1 MASNNPRSG
10 ATPAPS
16 RHFWALTLGLT
27 TLLGTGCAS
36 TANITTDQLPLSRVV
51 IYRNGVG
58 YFERSGEVEAAE
70 VRFKMKSRM
79 VGDFLATL
87 AIVEHGGSSVRSA
100 SFPLEIEDDEAP
112 PDVDPRLY
120 SMLKPLPPTPLPPK
134 STRDLKDVVLHLDG
148 QRHSLAVGYVAET
161 PVWRP
166 SYRLVVQP
174 DGSAD
179 LQAWG
184 IVQNLSGEDWTD
196 VKLVLVAGAPLAF
209 ESTLGDPVI
218 PQRPIVTD
226 QGEVIAAVPEGLTTL
241 DTHGPSG
248 APAIEAEEAAA
259 DGDFDDAAADEAP
272 PGYGAGFGRGGGGKA
287 ADAPRAS
294 AARPAPAPKPAME
307 AKKDK
312 SKPSSRADLRAM
324 ALAEAQQ
331 SGLSAPRNV
340 SALAGVAVDSGTTRY
355 AIPNPVTVPNESA
368 TMVLLISRKV
378 PGEAMFLFSP
388 DGGVPESYSHPF
400 RVARFTNDTKGLL
413 ERGPIAVFQKGSF
426 LGQGMVEPLPP
437 KASATVPFALERSL
451 AIKSEQ
457 KQDRRHSRL
466 YKIENGQLMVER
478 DSVFETT
485 YSVKNGGGEAAKLL
499 VKHARISGSKLHDAP
514 QGTEDDLQHALIP
527 MAVTG
532 HSDGKLV
539 VEERL
544 PSQEWV
550 SWTSDLAREAIE
562 AFLKSPGGV
571 DAERVERVRKAWALG
586 AKLKVLEEESNK
598 LSKERNMLARFEAED
613 NAKLKSLK
621 ENRFADDLKR
631 TLVARLAE
639 STKRKQQIEKR
650 LIEVSLELE
659 EQRIRFEDSLRGLRI
674 ITTRPSEK

>member
-1 MASNNPRSG
+1 MASNDPRSS
-10 ATPAPS
+10 ATPTPS
-16 RHFWALTLGLT
+16 RRLWALTLGLT
-27 TLLGTGCAS
+27 ALLSTGCAS

-112 PDVDPRLY
+112 PGVDPRLY

-226 QGEVIAAVPEGLTTL
+226 QGEVISAVPEGLTSL
-241 DTHGPSG
+241 DTTSLSSG
-248 APAIEAEEAAA
+248 DEPMPAPAAEAAA
-259 DGDFDDAAADEAP
+259 DYDGEDDEAP
-272 PGYGAGFGRGGGGKA
+272 EFAAGLGRAGGPKL
-287 ADAPRAS
+287 ADAAM
-294 AARPAPAPKPAME
+294 PAGRVDAPKSAPMRKAE
-307 AKKDK
+307 KKDA
-312 SKPSSRADLRAM
+312 SKPRSRAALRSL

-331 SGLSAPRNV
+331 AGLSAPRNV
-340 SALAGVAVDSGTTRY
+340 SALAAVAVDTGTTRY
-355 AIPNPVTVPNESA
+355 AIPNLVTVPNESA

-388 DGGVPESYSHPF
+388 DGGVPESYAHPF

-485 YSVKNGGGEAAKLL
+485 YSVKNGGADSAKLL
-499 VKHARISGSKLHDAP
+499 VKHARIGGSKLHEP
-514 QGTEDDLQHALIP
+514 PKGTEDDLQHALIP
-527 MAVTG
+527 LTVSG

-571 DAERVERVRKAWALG
+571 DAERVERLRKAWTLG
-586 AKLKVLEEESNK
+586 AKLKLLEEESAK

-631 TLVARLAE
+631 TLVARLAD

-659 EQRIRFEDSLRGLRI
+659 EQRIRFDDSLRGLRI
-674 ITTRPSEK
+674 ISSRPNEK